1 MPDDRHNGI
10 IIYDQPPPPA
20 LKKNVRVGSWATWLT
35 LVWSNI
41 RVVQVITVQR
51 KDLYIGL
58 LYHIIL
64 TQKSLENSSEELL
77 FYLVCELLDVTQ
89 YDEFQYAPPD
99 LIKSWL

>member
-10 IIYDQPPPPA
+10 IIYDQPPPPT

-77 FYLVCELLDVTQ
+77 FYLVCELRDVTQ
-89 YDEFQYAPPD
+89 CDEFQYAPPD

>member
-1 MPDDRHNGI
+1 MIDTTVLLFMTNPH
-10 IIYDQPPPPA
+10 PPP

-77 FYLVCELLDVTQ
+77 FYLVCKL
-89 YDEFQYAPPD
+89 
-99 LIKSWL
+99 